1 MTTIPLRLGRLDV
14 GGRTLRMSDVRWL
27 CEEDHLC
34 RPNEIVAF
42 CDLSLTGPGD
52 LFEDD
57 RSDLQVVFAVRA
69 GGRIRRGE
77 TPPRGGYLGR
87 VPRKRWSPDSV
98 WAHLELQAGGPD
110 GDAPPDEPDL
120 MFLAGRR
127 FQQAVED
134 RSGLLTG
141 WHDRKRAWWGDGEG
155 ATLLVAGTCEQQTL
169 FRGADGTFGPMFDLM
184 AGPAQIVTVDGGPL
198 ASSAA
203 VLGQQLAR
211 GPEELAAI
219 RDDMARGLLA
229 SDPAPAAKDW
239 LFAGALL
246 SALER
251 SPLEESYDLLARSA
265 PCRAPPAAAV
275 CLSLVGEQQRV
286 LRHRR
291 LGYVLNIYGYR
302 MASAG
307 PAVRAW
313 LKQSFEPS
321 VQSLDDIAGDY
332 RRLVAAA
339 RDRSFFIVNRVS
351 SLMHQTVQSYDAMDD
366 ATMAGL
372 NGVWVQ
378 DLNLMLHDLAREPNV
393 QIIDADAMAADLGI
407 ARHSPDAVHAS
418 GDLDAEI
425 RAELLHQLQAR
436 QLPGLAPRG
445 LSLS

>member
-1 MTTIPLRLGRLDV
+1 
-14 GGRTLRMSDVRWL
+14 MSDIRWL
-27 CEEDHLC
+27 CEDGHLC

-42 CDLSLTGPGD
+42 CDLSVTGPGD
-52 LFEDD
+52 LFGDD
-57 RSDLQVVFAVRA
+57 KSDLQVAFAVRA
-69 GGRIRRGE
+69 GGRIRRGV

-87 VPRKRWSPDSV
+87 VPRKRWSPDSI
-98 WAHLELQAGGPD
+98 WARLELQPGGPE
-110 GDAPPDEPDL
+110 GEAAPEEPDL
-120 MFLAGRR
+120 LFLAGRR

-141 WHDRKRAWWGDGEG
+141 WHDRKRAWWGDGVG

-211 GPEELAAI
+211 GPDDLAAV

-229 SDPAPAAKDW
+229 SDPAPTSKDW

-251 SPLEESYDLLARSA
+251 SPLAESYDLLARSG
-265 PCRAPPAAAV
+265 PYRAPPAAAV

-307 PAVRAW
+307 PTVRAW
-313 LKQSFEPS
+313 LKQNFEPS

-339 RDRSFFIVNRVS
+339 GDRSFFIVNRVS
-351 SLMHQTVQSYDAMDD
+351 SLMHQSVQSYDAMDD

-372 NGVWVQ
+372 NGLWVQ

-393 QIIDADAMAADLGI
+393 QIIDADAIAADLGI

-418 GDLDAEI
+418 GDLDAQI
-425 RAELLHQLQAR
+425 RAELLRQMQAR
-436 QLPGLAPRG
+436 RPPGLAPRG